1 MDESMEKRILLSFAL
16 SLAVLMAFS
25 WLFAPPPPSPEV
37 TPETAN
43 QITSEIEALPAGQ
56 AIENPLPDL
65 AENSTEEPSGIAVAA
80 FSAVEGGVPPEDLR
94 AERIEQF
101 LIDTPQ
107 LGVRISNEGARLESV
122 QLRNYV
128 GPEGN
133 PLELIGQDA
142 GQTVG
147 WPLAILTGDSAIDEA
162 IETAL
167 FVADPSENS
176 VRLRYRS
183 EGLQVVKEF
192 RFDPE
197 TYAVELEADVSRNG
211 VPIPFSLALQGNF
224 GDQSRDYEPT
234 LTNIVYF
241 GAEEFERINVGGL
254 DEPQGIAPTTYVGLE
269 DQFFLVM
276 LRLPG
281 GAIPA
286 VTGVVANPG
295 AEDVVLAP
303 RVLVPYPGEAVT
315 VYVGPK
321 QQDALRQVDPEL
333 VETIDYGFFAVI
345 VGPLMLALL
354 WIHGYVGNFGWAI
367 IILTLGINFIF
378 FPLRLKQ
385 QLSMLKMQ
393 KIQPQMRTLQDKYK
407 KLKANDP
414 RRQEVQTEMMG
425 LYKKHGV
432 NPMGGCLPIL
442 LQMPFLF
449 AIFTMLRTSIELRGA
464 PWALWI
470 TDLSAADPYYVMPV
484 LMGGSMF
491 AMQSMTP
498 MMGDP
503 MQAKIMRLMPLML
516 IVMFATQSSG
526 LMLYWLTGN
535 LVGVAQQYF
544 INKRYRTDVGKNK
557 QDKQKEEEE
566 AAPSEAIVPELLP
579 PEEPTESKRRRRRGH
594 RKS

>member
-1 MDESMEKRILLSFAL
+1 MEKRILLSFAL

-25 WLFAPPPPSPEV
+25 WAFTPPPPPPEV
-37 TPETAN
+37 VPETGDQVTAPDE
-43 QITSEIEALPAGQ
+43 TPAPEIENLPPAATQSAGVQ
-56 AIENPLPDL
+56 EASSIAETAI
-65 AENSTEEPSGIAVAA
+65 G
-80 FSAVEGGVPPEDLR
+80 AVESEGLLEDLR
-94 AERIEQF
+94 AERVEQIV
-101 LIDTPQ
+101 IDTTRF
-107 LGVRISNEGARLESV
+107 GVRISNEGARLESV
-122 QLRNYV
+122 QLRDYA
-128 GPEGN
+128 GAEGE

-142 GQTVG
+142 GESVG
-147 WPLAILTGDSAIDEA
+147 WPLAISTGDTAIDEV

-167 FVADPSENS
+167 FVADRSES
-176 VRLRYRS
+176 GVQLRYRS

-197 TYAVELEADVSRNG
+197 TYAIEVEADVTREG
-211 VPIPFSLALQGNF
+211 VPVPFSLVLQGNI

-241 GAEEFERINVGGL
+241 GAEEFERINVGNL
-254 DEPQGIAPTTYVGLE
+254 DEPQGITPTAYVGLE
-269 DQFFLVM
+269 DQFFLAM
-276 LRLPG
+276 LRLPE
-281 GAIPA
+281 GAVPA

-295 AEDVVLAP
+295 AEDIVLAP
-303 RVLVPYPGEAVT
+303 RVLVPYRGEAVT

-321 QQDALRQVDPEL
+321 QQDALRQVDPAL
-333 VETIDYGFFAVI
+333 VEMIDYGFFAVI
-345 VGPLMLALL
+345 VRPLLLALL
-354 WIHGYVGNFGWAI
+354 WIYGYVGNFGWAI

-449 AIFTMLRTSIELRGA
+449 AFFTMLRTSIELRGA

-503 MQAKIMRLMPLML
+503 MQVKIMRLMPLML

-544 INKRYRTDVGKNK
+544 INKRYRKEPGKNK
-557 QDKQKEEEE
+557 QDSQKEEEE
-566 AAPSEAIVPELLP
+566 PPAEAIVPELLP
-579 PEEPTESKRRRRRGH
+579 PDEPAEPKRRRRRGH